1 MRPPF
6 PVALVALLLSAT
18 PAATPATA
26 ATVSNGQ
33 AEAKEAA
40 RAGNCTP
47 TKVEVMRYGPGR
59 ESEVV
64 FKVNCS
70 ENKDSFVLV
79 QCRGRSCVLLR

>member
-1 MRPPF
+1 MRPPPF
-6 PVALVALLLSAT
+6 PLAVLALLLSAA
-18 PAATPATA
+18 PAAA

-59 ESEVV
+59 QNDVV
-64 FKVNCS
+64 FKINCS
-70 ENKDSFVLV
+70 ENKDAFVLV
-79 QCRGRSCVLLR
+79 QCRGRSCILLR

>member
-6 PVALVALLLSAT
+6 RLALLALVLSAT
-18 PAATPATA
+18 PAAA
-26 ATVSNGQ
+26 ATVSSGQ

-59 ESEVV
+59 QNDVV
-64 FKVNCS
+64 FKINCS
-70 ENKDSFVLV
+70 ENKDAFVLV
-79 QCRGRSCVLLR
+79 QCRGRSCILLR